1 MGGLGYLPRMRK
13 TYSKQPIACST
24 CPRVTDSPR
33 KGQCFACYQRGLRG
47 AALPQA
53 ATCRRCGETDPLVL
67 RVTPFGVLC
76 ANDHARARAVA

>member
-1 MGGLGYLPRMRK
+1 MRK
-13 TYSKQPIACST
+13 AYYLKQPTACAR

-33 KGQCFACYQRGLRG
+33 KGLCFACYQRDLRG
-47 AALPQA
+47 SALAPDA
-53 ATCRRCGETDPLVL
+53 CCLRCGESDPLVL